1 MRRSRLRIMTVVG
14 ARPQFIKAAIVSRVL
29 RERHDELWIHTGQHY
44 NDEMS
49 DLFFRELRLPTPDYH
64 LGVGSGSHGEQT
76 GSMLAELERVMIKE
90 SPDLVLVYG
99 DTNSTL
105 AGALAAVK
113 LNIPVGH
120 VEAGCRSR
128 VRTMPEEINRI
139 VTDHVST
146 LRFCATPSAVENLAA
161 EGIRDGVHWV
171 GDVML
176 EMLRNELP
184 RAEATSD
191 VLDRLSLRPAQYLL
205 VTIHRAAN
213 TDDPSRLAAI
223 LEALGSL
230 GETVIFP
237 VHPRT
242 RKAMNYMQVA
252 STVRMIDPIGYGDM
266 LVLTRNARLV
276 LTDSGGVQ
284 KEAFFL
290 GTACLTLRDETEWHE
305 TVVGGWNCLVGVSP
319 HAIRAAAK
327 SKRPQGN
334 PDATPF
340 GNGQSA
346 QKIVEVIEQAGFK
359 KP

>member
-1 MRRSRLRIMTVVG
+1 
-14 ARPQFIKAAIVSRVL
+14 
-29 RERHDELWIHTGQHY
+29 
-44 NDEMS
+44 
-49 DLFFRELRLPTPDYH
+49 
-64 LGVGSGSHGEQT
+64 
-76 GSMLAELERVMIKE
+76 
-90 SPDLVLVYG
+90 
-99 DTNSTL
+99 
-105 AGALAAVK
+105 
-113 LNIPVGH
+113 
-120 VEAGCRSR
+120 
-128 VRTMPEEINRI
+128 
-139 VTDHVST
+139 
-146 LRFCATPSAVENLAA
+146 LAA

-213 TDDPSRLAAI
+213 TDDPSRLASI
-223 LEALGSL
+223 LETLGSL

-242 RKAMNYMQVA
+242 RKAMNYMPVA

-319 HAIRAAAK
+319 YAIRAAAK
-327 SKRPQGN
+327 PDRPQGN
-334 PDATPF
+334 PDTTPF

-346 QKIVEVIEQAGFK
+346 QKIVEAIERAGFK